1 MSDDIQSSNS
11 TGAGTMSNVIAF
23 PRTPAALA
31 DAERAAILA
40 AIEKALADLNE
51 ATRLAHGG
59 VRYELQYVE
68 AEA

>member
-1 MSDDIQSSNS
+1 MSK
-11 TGAGTMSNVIAF
+11 VIAF

-31 DAERAAILA
+31 DAERAAALA
-40 AIEKALADLNE
+40 AIENALADLNE